1 MKTFKLPFDR
11 LNIPLVKYS
20 GPFESGVFPW
30 CIHAGTLLVG
40 GGVSHLNSGK
50 SGSPCMSTFQHSIAT
65 DFGSLGP
72 PWRLI
77 FASSLAMIDIIDS
90 IHRAVSLHFLTSKGT
105 SGSARSASHLDTVVF
120 QAIP

>member
-1 MKTFKLPFDR
+1 MNEWGSIL
-11 LNIPLVKYS
+11 LKYS

-65 DFGSLGP
+65 DFGPLGP
-72 PWRLI
+72 PWRFI

-90 IHRAVSLHFLTSKGT
+90 IHRAVSLHLQTPAKL
-105 SGSARSASHLDTVVF
+105 ARRGKPKKERKNLH
-120 QAIP
+120 